1 MNLHDLKPAEGSKK
15 KRKRLGRG
23 PGSGRGKTAGRGHK
37 GQLSRSGSRRR
48 PNFEGGQT
56 PLHRRLPKFGFTN
69 IFRKEYQI
77 VNLTDLGRCEGTE
90 ITPETL
96 KAAGLIKKTDIP
108 VKILGNGSVDKAYQV
123 KAAKFSKPAA
133 AKLEEAGGKAEVL

>member
-1 MNLHDLKPAEGSKK
+1 MDLHDLRPAEGSKK

-23 PGSGRGKTAGRGHK
+23 PGSGTGKTAGRGHK
-37 GQLSRSGSRRR
+37 GQLSRSGARRR

-77 VNLTDLGRCEGTE
+77 VNLADLGRCEGTE

-96 KAAGLIKKTDIP
+96 KAVGLVKRVDVP
-108 VKILGNGSVDKAYQV
+108 VKILGNGSVDKAYMV
-123 KAAKFSKPAA
+123 KAAKFSKSAQ
-133 AKLEEAGGKAEVL
+133 AKLEEAGGKTEVV